1 MDGVKKKQHY
11 VPRFYLKFFT
21 DPDNKFYAY
30 DFETKSLI
38 PKRVYYESQCYKKYF
53 YGEDGILEEQ
63 LSNKEGE
70 WATVCKKAIAG
81 DTLCEEDITLL
92 KEFVL
97 YQKQRT
103 NDNNNHRIE
112 ERESII
118 KEYARQLYNQKGW
131 EFDEA
136 AEKFCKQRAEE
147 EVSPAENVS
156 IASKMLKYA
165 EDLGVLIVR
174 YSTKHKLLIND
185 SPVVTVNAFMKFQG
199 FGYDNV
205 GVAFLMPLS
214 PSNLLIVYD
223 DQLYKRY
230 KGGIYVEST
239 SEDEVLNI
247 NRYEIVHSERMF
259 FSTDIADFDLVTDE
273 LLDYRQ
279 REERRNKTQFLG
291 PEGSQR
297 LMMSQAEGMEYY
309 YELPYIILPR
319 EYRRIPYKC
328 REAIPRHFEKG
339 WDNKLAMKYQ
349 VLSMTKK
356 LPLNAEIK
364 REIPS
369 KTDLKMGCRR
379 MESLAKSYWKAK
391 GYNI

>member
-1 MDGVKKKQHY
+1 MNGGKKKQHY
-11 VPRFYLKFFT
+11 VPRFYLKYFT
-21 DPDNKFYAY
+21 DNENKFYAY
-30 DFETKSLI
+30 DFDMKRLI
-38 PKRVYYESQCYKKYF
+38 SDRVYYESQCYKKYF

-63 LSNKEGE
+63 LSKKEGK
-70 WATVCKKAIAG
+70 WSTACRKAVAG
-81 DTLCEEDITLL
+81 DALSEADIMLL

-103 NDNNNHRIE
+103 NDNNNRCIE

-118 KEYARQLYNQKGW
+118 KEWARHLYNQKDW
-131 EFDEA
+131 EFDDA
-136 AEKFCKQRAEE
+136 AENFCKQRAEE
-147 EVSPAENVS
+147 EISPAENVI
-156 IASKMLKYA
+156 IASKMLKYI

-174 YSTKHKLLIND
+174 FSTKHKLLTND

-199 FGYDNV
+199 YGYDNV

-214 PSNLLIVYD
+214 PSTLLIVYD
-223 DQLYKRY
+223 DQLYNKY
-230 KGGIYVEST
+230 KGSIYVEST
-239 SEDEVLNI
+239 NEDEVLNI
-247 NRYEIVHSERMF
+247 NRYEIIHSERMF
-259 FSTDIADFDLVTDE
+259 FLTDIADLDLVTDE
-273 LLDYRQ
+273 ILDYRQ
-279 REERRNKTQFLG
+279 REERRNKTQYLG

-297 LMMSQAEGMEYY
+297 LIMLQAEGMEYY

-319 EYRRIPYKC
+319 EYRRIPYNC

-356 LPLNAEIK
+356 LSLNAETK
-364 REIPS
+364 RVIPS
-369 KTDLKMGCRR
+369 KADLKIGCRR

>member
-38 PKRVYYESQCYKKYF
+38 PKRVYYETQCYKKYF

-81 DTLCEEDITLL
+81 DTLCEEDITSL

-199 FGYDNV
+199 FV
-205 GVAFLMPLS
+205 LMPLS

-230 KGGIYVEST
+230 KGSIYVEST

-319 EYRRIPYKC
+319 EYRRIPYNC

-356 LPLNAEIK
+356 LPLNAETK

>member
-1 MDGVKKKQHY
+1 MNGGKKRQHY

-30 DFETKSLI
+30 DFETKKLV
-38 PKRVYYESQCYKKYF
+38 PNRVYYESQCYKKYF

-63 LSNKEGE
+63 LSKKEGE
-70 WATVCKKAIAG
+70 WSTVCKKAIVG
-81 DTLCEEDITLL
+81 ETLSEADIMLL

-118 KEYARQLYNQKGW
+118 KEYIRHLYNQKGW
-131 EFDEA
+131 EFDDA
-136 AEKFCKQRAEE
+136 AENFCKQRAEE
-147 EVSPAENVS
+147 EISPAENVT
-156 IASKMLKYA
+156 IASKMLKYI

-223 DQLYKRY
+223 DQLYKKY
-230 KGGIYVEST
+230 KGSIYVEST

-247 NRYEIVHSERMF
+247 NRYEIIHSERMF
-259 FSTDIADFDLVTDE
+259 YSTDIADSNLVTDDI
-273 LLDYRQ
+273 LDYRQ

-319 EYRRIPYKC
+319 EYRRIPYNC
-328 REAIPRHFEKG
+328 RETIPRHFEKG

-356 LPLNAEIK
+356 LPLNAETK
-364 REIPS
+364 KEIPS

-379 MESLAKSYWKAK
+379 MESLAKIYWRAK

>member
-1 MDGVKKKQHY
+1 MAGVKKKQHY

-21 DPDNKFYAY
+21 DSDNKFNVY

-38 PKRVYYESQCYKKYF
+38 PNRVYYESQCYKKYF

-70 WATVCKKAIAG
+70 WSTVCKKAIAG
-81 DTLCEEDITLL
+81 DDLSEADITSL

-103 NDNNNHRIE
+103 NDNYNHCIE

-118 KEYARQLYNQKGW
+118 REYTRHLYNQKGW
-131 EFDEA
+131 EFDDV
-136 AEKFCKQRAEE
+136 AENFCKQRAEE
-147 EVSPAENVS
+147 EISPAENIS
-156 IASKMLKYA
+156 IASKMLKYI

-223 DQLYKRY
+223 DQLYKGY
-230 KGGIYVEST
+230 KGSIYVEST

-247 NRYEIVHSERMF
+247 NRYMIIHSERMF
-259 FSTDIADFDLVTDE
+259 YSTNIVDSSLVSDE
-273 LLDYRQ
+273 ILDYRQ
-279 REERRNKTQFLG
+279 REEKRNKTQFLG
-291 PEGSQR
+291 PEGGQR

-309 YELPYIILPR
+309 YELPYIMLPR
-319 EYRRIPYKC
+319 EYRRIPYNC

-339 WDNKLAMKYQ
+339 WDTKLAMKYQ

-356 LPLNAEIK
+356 LPLNAETKKIM
-364 REIPS
+364 PS

-379 MESLAKSYWKAK
+379 MESLAKIYWKAK